1 MRLLKHSLSNVAA
14 QIGFR
19 LFFNEESTSVQ
30 SPDPHPN
37 SRMLSS
43 GIELRGMAFACVAGE
58 SGVVVVEIDLQEC
71 SV

>member
-1 MRLLKHSLSNVAA
+1 LLIAGTNLK
-14 QIGFR
+14 
-19 LFFNEESTSVQ
+19 SV
-30 SPDPHPN
+30 